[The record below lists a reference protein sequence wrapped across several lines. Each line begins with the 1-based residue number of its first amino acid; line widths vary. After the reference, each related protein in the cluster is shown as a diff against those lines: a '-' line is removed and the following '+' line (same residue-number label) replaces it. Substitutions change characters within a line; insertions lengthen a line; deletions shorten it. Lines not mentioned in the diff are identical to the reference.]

1 MTGLNRRVVRLEW
14 IFGLGIALLLPM
26 TQVAAAHAQ
35 STATV
40 LPTQTT
46 LKLDARGLAGA
57 SQTTA
62 TVNVFAADG
71 QPATGVVNFDDG
83 NQVLA
88 EAVLSQ
94 AGAATAT
101 LTLPAGSHALRG
113 VYAGDVAHQASASD
127 GTQVQTQAAASAIPS
142 FQLSLAPIPPA
153 TLPMTLTAGNS
164 GTVTVTVTPV
174 NNAALTSPMFITLSC
189 SGLPSLASCSFS
201 PAEVEILPTTPA
213 SCPAGSAASACP
225 PTSQMVISTQGV
237 GTPTPTAVYRPAQLK
252 GTPIS
257 FALLLPGILGLG
269 GLAWGARRR
278 RWLQRL
284 ALVALVGLVT
294 TLGMTACNP
303 FYYYYNHGPPATP
316 PTPAGTY
323 TVTVTAQATNGV
335 TSTTNSTTMVL
346 TVQ

>member
-1 MTGLNRRVVRLEW
+1 MTGLKRRNVRSKW

-26 TQVAAAHAQ
+26 TQGSAAHAQ
-35 STATV
+35 ATATV

-46 LKLDARGLAGA
+46 LSLDARGLAGA

-62 TVNVFAADG
+62 TVSVFGADG

-83 NQVLA
+83 NRVLA
-88 EAVLSQ
+88 EAELK
-94 AGAATAT
+94 AGEASAP
-101 LTLPAGSHALRG
+101 LTLPAGSHALRA
-113 VYAGDVAHQASASD
+113 VYAGDAAHQASASD
-127 GTQVQTQAAASAIPS
+127 GTQVQTQASSSVTPT
-142 FQLSLAPIPPA
+142 FQLSLAAVSPS
-153 TLPMTLTAGNS
+153 TLPMTLTPGDS
-164 GTVTVTVTPV
+164 GTVTVTVTPL
-174 NNAALTSPMFITLSC
+174 NNAALTAPMFVTLSC
-189 SGLPSLASCSFS
+189 SGLPSQAACTFTPSS
-201 PAEVEILPTTPA
+201 VEISSTTPA
-213 SCPAGSAASACP
+213 SCPTGSAATACP
-225 PTSQMVISTQGV
+225 PTSQMVISTQAQRTV
-237 GTPTPTAVYRPAQLK
+237 TPIPAHYRTAGRK

-303 FYYYYNHGPPATP
+303 FYYYYNHGPTPAA

-323 TVTVTAQATNGV
+323 TVTVVGQSSNGV
-335 TSTTNSTTMVL
+335 TATTVPTTMVL

>member
-26 TQVAAAHAQ
+26 PQVALAQ
-35 STATV
+35 AQTTATV

-57 SQTTA
+57 SPTTA
-62 TVNVFAADG
+62 TASVVAADG

-83 NQVLA
+83 NHVLA
-88 EAVLSQ
+88 EAVLNQ
-94 AGAATAT
+94 AGEATAP
-101 LTLPAGSHALRG
+101 LTLPAGSHALRA
-113 VYAGDVAHQASASD
+113 VYAGDAAHQASASD
-127 GTQVQTQAAASAIPS
+127 STQVQTQAAAASAIPS
-142 FQLSLAPIPPA
+142 FQLSLAPVSPA
-153 TLPMTLTAGNS
+153 TLPMTLVPGNS
-164 GTVTVTVTPV
+164 GTVTVTVVPV

-189 SGLPSLASCSFS
+189 SGLPTLASCSFS
-201 PAEVEILPTTPA
+201 PADVEILPSTPA

-237 GTPTPTAVYRPAQLK
+237 GTPTAAYKPSQLNGK
-252 GTPIS
+252 SIS
-257 FALLLPGILGLG
+257 FALLLPGVLGLG

-284 ALVALVGLVT
+284 ALVTLVGLVT

-303 FYYYYNHGPPATP
+303 FYYYYNHGPTPTP

-335 TSTTNSTTMVL
+335 TATTNSTTLVL